1 MFSEMRETQGA
12 VECSFSLRVPAFMPQ
27 VFMRLRVEALQSGAL
42 RVTRTL
48 REQFLPT
55 AGDVVIPQQP
65 GELTVTQ
72 DDEAIRATAGG
83 ITAAIDKAYGS
94 ITFFDADGRVLLR
107 EDQRRPCVLQEKPV
121 LVNTFSGQGEIT
133 LRQSV
138 DGVRAS
144 ADDYETHEVRRA
156 YACRQSFSFA
166 PEEGLYGLGS
176 HEEGYGNLRGKS
188 RELYQHNMKAVV
200 PVLVSTKGWGML
212 FDLGCMMVFH
222 DDAEGSYLYADC
234 ADEMSYYFMA
244 GG

>member
-1 MFSEMRETQGA
+1 MLSNMRMAQGA
-12 VECSFSLRVPAFMPQ
+12 VECAFPLRVPAFRPQ
-27 VFMRLRVEALQSGAL
+27 VSMRLRVEALQSGAL

-48 REQFLPT
+48 REEFLPM
-55 AGDVVIPQQP
+55 ASDVVIPQQP
-65 GELTVTQ
+65 GELTVAQ

-83 ITAAIDKAYGS
+83 ITAAIDREYGS
-94 ITFFDADGRVLLR
+94 ITFYDADGRVLLR

-156 YACRQSFSFA
+156 YACKQSFTFA
-166 PEEGLYGLGS
+166 PNEGLYGLGS
-176 HEEGYGNLRGKS
+176 HEEGYGNLRGKT

-200 PVLVSTKGWGML
+200 PMLVSTKGWDLL
-212 FDLGCMMVFH
+212 FDLGCLMSFH
-222 DDAEGSYLYADC
+222 DDACGS
-234 ADEMSYYFMA
+234 
-244 GG
+244 